1 MSKFNVGDSVRIRV
15 DLTPGVVMDHI
26 YCNNDMASW
35 GGKLDTI
42 KSVAKNGI
50 GEVYYSLD
58 HHSCYWNDA
67 MLEPAE
73 LPKKRLE
80 KLTIISNGTTTWAT
94 HRLPDGSVKKS
105 RVLREQGM
113 EQDFERDAKRA
124 AREAGVKI
132 GETRRQAL
140 RNDNRNRECDCF
152 VRAPIYELSADEMQT
167 IQERISICE
176 KLGLDKAVANVLVE
190 LFTGIAMMQ
199 KSADQRT
206 QKEGEDH
213 G

>member
-1 MSKFNVGDSVRIRV
+1 MSKFNVGDSVRIRA
-15 DLTPGVVMDHI
+15 DLTPGAVMDHL
-26 YCNNDMASW
+26 YCNTDMASW
-35 GGKLDTI
+35 GGHLDTI
-42 KSVAKNGI
+42 KSAAKNGL

-80 KLTIISNGTTTWAT
+80 RLTIISNGTMTWAV

-113 EQDFERDAKRA
+113 ERDFGRDAKRA
-124 AREAGVKI
+124 AQETGVRI
-132 GETRRQAL
+132 GAKGANEYYMDIDRDKLYDAL
-140 RNDNRNRECDCF
+140 
-152 VRAPIYELSADEMQT
+152 
-167 IQERISICE
+167 
-176 KLGLDKAVANVLVE
+176 KACITVKA
-190 LFTGIAMMQ
+190 
-199 KSADQRT
+199 
-206 QKEGEDH
+206 KEGKNN